1 MAVDAG
7 SAVGYLDLDIS
18 GFLAGLRNADEAA
31 GKSSKTIAAKIGGH
45 ISSAGESLTK
55 AGSALTKGITVPIVG
70 AGAAIIKMSANF
82 ESAMSRVQAI
92 SGASGNDLAA
102 LTDKA
107 KELGATTAWSASE
120 VADGMTEMAKA
131 GWTTSQIIDGMSGVL
146 NAASASG
153 ENLASVS
160 TIVADA
166 ITGFG
171 LKAKDAA
178 KLADL
183 LTYAAN
189 AGTIDIT
196 DLGESF
202 KYIAPV
208 ANAMGLSIEEV
219 TTALSAMSTAGIKGS
234 QAGTSLKNLLTNLVN
249 PVGQAK
255 DAIAEL
261 GLSAI
266 NSDGS
271 MKSMNEIVGEL
282 RKSLGGLTDSEK
294 AMYASMLAGK
304 DGMPGLLALLNLT
317 EDEYNALSESMEN
330 CNGVAEETA
339 NTMLNNLSGQIT
351 ILKSA
356 LEGLAIQFGEV
367 ILPHLKN
374 FVAWIQNLVQKFSE
388 LSPQQK
394 EQIVKWAAIAAAI
407 GPALLIMG
415 KLISAVGGIVTAFSK
430 VPGIIEIVKTD
441 FGLLKATLAGV
452 SAPVLAIIAVIAVLV
467 AAFATLLKTN
477 EEFRNKIAAIWE
489 QIKGTFEQLTS
500 GIVERL
506 NMLGADFES
515 IGDVLKA
522 IWQGFCDF
530 LAPVFEGAFSAIA
543 TAFQTAVDVFFGV
556 WDFWH
561 SVFTGDWQGAWNAV
575 KGIFTSVWDG
585 IVGFFSAIGD
595 TLLGILDAI
604 CGWFGTTWSSTWSSI
619 SSFFIN
625 IWNGIT
631 SFLLSAWET
640 IKSVVQVGVMF
651 IGQII
656 SAAWQIIT
664 LPFRLI
670 WENCKET
677 VMSVW
682 NAIVAFLTPILT
694 SIAGL
699 FLTVW
704 NGIKT
709 AVTTAV
715 NAVKTV
721 IMNVFNAVSVFVANV
736 WNGIKEK
743 ISGPIESARSKV
755 ASVVDS
761 IKSKFSSGF
770 ESARS
775 TVSGIFESIRSKI
788 TGTMDT
794 ARDKVKSAIDKIKG
808 FFNFSW
814 SLPKLKL
821 PHFSITGSF
830 SLNPPSVPKF
840 SISWY
845 KKAMGNGMILNG
857 ATIFGMD
864 KSGKLLGGGEAG
876 SETVVGTGS
885 LLSMIRQTVNDA
897 VKPLIKATYEIARA
911 STELGYVTYNG
922 FMKQSQMFE
931 RVAMAGG
938 PQNSGGDIFNF
949 YSPKAINEI
958 EAAKQMKKTKRELAE
973 GF

>member
-45 ISSAGESLTK
+45 LSSAGESLTK
-55 AGSALTKGITVPIVG
+55 AGTALTKGITVPVIG
-70 AGAAIIKMSANF
+70 AGAAIVNMSTKF

-92 SGASGNDLAA
+92 SGASGKDLIA
-102 LTDKA
+102 LTNKA
-107 KELGATTAWSASE
+107 KELGATTEWSASE

-131 GWTTSQIIDGMSGVL
+131 GWSTKQIIDGMAGVL

-171 LKAKDAA
+171 LEAKDAT

-189 AGTIDIT
+189 AGTVDIT

-202 KYIAPV
+202 KYISPV
-208 ANAMGLSIEEV
+208 ANAMGLSVEEV
-219 TTALSAMSTAGIKGS
+219 TTAISAMSTAGIKGS

-255 DAIAEL
+255 DAISEL

-282 RKSLGGLTDSEK
+282 RNSLGGLTDSEK
-294 AMYASMLAGK
+294 ARYASMLAGK
-304 DGMPGLLALLNLT
+304 EGMSGLLALLNLT
-317 EDEYNALSESMEN
+317 EKEYNALSESMEN
-330 CNGVAEETA
+330 CNGVAKETA
-339 NTMLNNLSGQIT
+339 DTMLNNLSGQI
-351 ILKSA
+351 IKLKSA

-374 FVAWIQNLVQKFSE
+374 FVKWVQNLVQKFSE
-388 LSPQQK
+388 LSPKQK

-407 GPALLIMG
+407 GPVILITG
-415 KLISAVGGIVTAFSK
+415 KLISAIGGIVTAFSK
-430 VPGIIEIVKTD
+430 VPGILKIVKTD
-441 FGLLKATLAGV
+441 FGLLKTALAGV
-452 SAPVLAIIAVIAVLV
+452 SAPVWATIAAIAVLT
-467 AAFATLLKTN
+467 AAFATLWKTN
-477 EEFRNKIAAIWE
+477 EEFRDKITAIWE
-489 QIKGTFEQLTS
+489 QVKGTFDQLTS

-506 NMLGADFES
+506 NKLGFDFES
-515 IGDVLKA
+515 IGEVLKA
-522 IWQGFCDF
+522 TWQGFCDF
-530 LAPVFEGAFSAIA
+530 LAPVFEGAFNIIA
-543 TAFQTAVDVFFGV
+543 TVFQTAVDIFFGI

-561 SVFTGDWQGAWNAV
+561 SVFTGDWQGAWDAV
-575 KGIFTSVWDG
+575 EGIFTSVWNG
-585 IVGFFSAIGD
+585 IVGFFSAIGN
-595 TLLGILDAI
+595 TFLGILDTI
-604 CGWFGTTWSSTWSSI
+604 CGWFGTTWSSTWNSI

-625 IWNGIT
+625 IWNSIT
-631 SFLLSAWET
+631 SFLSSAWET
-640 IKSVVQVGVMF
+640 IKNVVQVGIMF

-656 SAAWQIIT
+656 SAAWNIIT
-664 LPFRLI
+664 LPFRFI

-677 VMSVW
+677 IISVW
-682 NAIVAFLTPILT
+682 NSIVAFLGPILN
-694 SIAGL
+694 SIAS
-699 FLTVW
+699 FFSTVW

-715 NAVKTV
+715 NSVKTV
-721 IMNVFNAVSVFVANV
+721 ITNVFNAVKTFVSSV
-736 WNGIKEK
+736 WNDIKEK
-743 ISGPIESARSKV
+743 ISGPIENARSKV

-770 ESARS
+770 TAAKS
-775 TVSGIFESIRSKI
+775 TVSSIFESIKSKI
-788 TGTMDT
+788 TSTIEN
-794 ARDKVKSAIDKIKG
+794 ARDKVRSAIEKIKG

-821 PHFSITGSF
+821 PHISITGSF
-830 SLNPPSVPKF
+830 SLNPPSVPTF
-840 SISWY
+840 GISWY
-845 KKAMGNGMILNG
+845 NKAMGSGMILNG

-864 KSGKLLGGGEAG
+864 KNGKLLGGGESG

-897 VKPLIKATYEIARA
+897 IKPIIKATYEIIRA
-911 STELGYVTYNG
+911 SAELGYVTYNG

-938 PQNSGGDIFNF
+938 PQNNGGDTFNF

-958 EAAKQMKKTKRELAE
+958 EAAKQMKKAKRELAE

>member
-45 ISSAGESLTK
+45 LSSAGESLTK
-55 AGSALTKGITVPIVG
+55 AGSALTKGITVPIAG
-70 AGAAIIKMSANF
+70 AGAAIIKMSSNF

-92 SGASGNDLAA
+92 SGASGNDLTA

-107 KELGATTAWSASE
+107 KELGSTTAWSASE

-171 LKAKDAA
+171 LEAKDAA

-219 TTALSAMSTAGIKGS
+219 TAALSAMSTAGIKGS

-255 DAIAEL
+255 DAINEL
-261 GLSAI
+261 GISAI

-304 DGMPGLLALLNLT
+304 EGMSGLLALLNLT
-317 EDEYNALSESMEN
+317 EEEYNALSESMEN
-330 CNGVAEETA
+330 CNGVAEKTA
-339 NTMLNNLSGQIT
+339 NTMLNNLSGQMT

-374 FVAWIQNLVQKFSE
+374 FVAWVQNLVQKFSE
-388 LSPQQK
+388 LSPKQK

-407 GPALLIMG
+407 GPVLLITG
-415 KLISAVGGIVTAFSK
+415 KIISAIGGIVTAFSK
-430 VPGIIEIVKTD
+430 VPGVLKIVKTD
-441 FGLLKATLAGV
+441 FGLLKAALSGI
-452 SAPVLAIIAVIAVLV
+452 SSPVWAIIAAIAVLT
-467 AAFATLLKTN
+467 ASFATLWKTN
-477 EEFRNKIAAIWE
+477 EEFRDKITSIWE
-489 QIKGTFEQLTS
+489 QVKGTFDKLTS

-506 NMLGADFES
+506 NGLGFDFES
-515 IGDVLKA
+515 IGEVLKA
-522 IWQGFCDF
+522 TWQGFCDF
-530 LAPVFEGAFSAIA
+530 LAPVFEGAFNIIA
-543 TAFQTAVDVFFGV
+543 TVFQTAVDIFFGI

-561 SVFTGDWQGAWNAV
+561 SVFTGDWQGAWDAV
-575 KGIFTSVWDG
+575 EGIFTSAWNG
-585 IVGFFSAIGD
+585 IVGFFSSIGN
-595 TLLGILDAI
+595 TFLGILDTI
-604 CGWFGTTWSSTWSSI
+604 CGWFGTTWSSTWNSI

-625 IWNGIT
+625 IWNSIT
-631 SFLLSAWET
+631 SFLSSAWET
-640 IKSVVQVGVMF
+640 IKNVVQAGIMF

-656 SAAWQIIT
+656 SAAWNIIT
-664 LPFRLI
+664 LPFRFI
-670 WENCKET
+670 WENCKDT
-677 VMSVW
+677 IISIW
-682 NAIVAFLTPILT
+682 NSIVAFLEPILN
-694 SIAGL
+694 SIAI
-699 FLTVW
+699 FFSTIW
-704 NGIKT
+704 NNIKT

-715 NAVKTV
+715 NSVKTV
-721 IMNVFNAVSVFVANV
+721 ITNVFNAVKTFVSSV
-736 WNGIKEK
+736 WNDIKEK

-770 ESARS
+770 TAAKS
-775 TVSGIFESIRSKI
+775 TVSSIFESIKSKI
-788 TGTMDT
+788 TSTIEN
-794 ARDKVKSAIDKIKG
+794 ARDKVRSAIEKIKG

-821 PHFSITGSF
+821 PHISITGSF
-830 SLNPPSVPKF
+830 SLNPPSVPTF
-840 SISWY
+840 GISWY
-845 KKAMGNGMILNG
+845 NKAMGNGMILNG

-864 KSGKLLGGGEAG
+864 KNGRLLGGGESG
-876 SETVVGTGS
+876 SETVVGTKS
-885 LLSMIRQTVNDA
+885 LLRMIKMA
-897 VKPLIKATYEIARA
+897 VYEAVGPIAIASLELAKASA
-911 STELGYVTYNG
+911 ELGYVTYNG
-922 FMKQSQMFE
+922 FVKQSQILE

-938 PQNSGGDIFNF
+938 PQNNGGDTFNF

-958 EAAKQMKKTKRELAE
+958 EAAKQMKKAKRELAE